1 MSTAGPALEVRREAR
16 RQRLLDAALSLF
28 VQQGFHAA
36 SVEDIVA
43 TARTS
48 KSAFYEHFESKEDC
62 CRQLLEEEGGAL
74 IAAVRTA
81 AAAGGDHRERT
92 RLGIGA
98 FVRTCVRQGKA
109 ARLLLV
115 ESVGLSE
122 SIEAVRH
129 RLHRQFAELVEAEVR
144 HALGAGDPGLVGV
157 DAALYGRVVVG
168 AVNEATG
175 WFLARGGD
183 GADPAPLVE
192 GLCRILAP

>member
-1 MSTAGPALEVRREAR
+1 
-16 RQRLLDAALSLF
+16 LF
-28 VQQGFHAA
+28 VEHGFHDT

-62 CRQLLEEEGGAL
+62 CRLLLEEEGGAL
-74 IAAVRTA
+74 IASVNA
-81 AAAGGDHRERT
+81 AAAEGEDHRQRT

-98 FVRTCVRQGKA
+98 FVRTCARRGNA
-109 ARLLLV
+109 AQLLLV

-122 SIEAVRH
+122 SVEAVRH
-129 RLHRQFAELVEAEVR
+129 RLHAQFAEMVEAEVR
-144 HALGAGDPGLVGV
+144 HAQGAGDEGLLGV
-157 DAALYGRVVVG
+157 DPALFGRVVVG

-175 WFLARGGD
+175 WFLASGGGD
-183 GADPAPLVE
+183 PEPLVD

>member
-1 MSTAGPALEVRREAR
+1 MPAAAPALETRREAR
-16 RQRLLDAALSLF
+16 RRRLLDAALSLF
-28 VQQGFHAA
+28 VEQGFHAA

-43 TARTS
+43 RARTS

-62 CRQLLEEEGGAL
+62 FRRLLEEEGGAL
-74 IAAVRTA
+74 VAAVSAA
-81 AAAGGDHRERT
+81 AAAGGDHRERI

-98 FVRTCVRQGKA
+98 FVRTCLRRGKA

-129 RLHRQFAELVEAEVR
+129 RLHGQFAELVEGEVR
-144 HALGAGDPGLVGV
+144 HAQGAGDPGLVAV
-157 DAALYGRVVVG
+157 EAALYGRVVVG

-175 WFLARGGD
+175 WFLAAGGD
-183 GADPAPLVE
+183 DPEPLID

>member
-1 MSTAGPALEVRREAR
+1 VSTAGPALEVRREAR

-28 VQQGFHAA
+28 VEQGFHDS

-43 TARTS
+43 AARTS

-62 CRQLLEEEGGAL
+62 CRQLLEQEGGAL
-74 IAAVRTA
+74 ISAVKAA
-81 AAAGGDHRERT
+81 AAAGGDHRQRT

-98 FVRTCVRQGKA
+98 FVRTCAQQGKA

-122 SIEAVRH
+122 SVEAVRH
-129 RLHRQFAELVEAEVR
+129 RLHGQFAELVEAEVR
-144 HALGAGDPGLVGV
+144 HAQGAGDEGLLGV
-157 DAALYGRVVVG
+157 DPALFGRVVVG

-175 WFLARGGD
+175 WFLARGD
-183 GADPAPLVE
+183 EDPEPLIE

>member
-1 MSTAGPALEVRREAR
+1 VSTAGPALEVRREAR
-16 RQRLLDAALSLF
+16 RQRLLESALSLF
-28 VQQGFHAA
+28 VERGFHAT
-36 SVEDIVA
+36 SVDDIVA

-48 KSAFYEHFESKEDC
+48 KSTFYEHFESKEDC
-62 CRQLLEEEGGAL
+62 CRQLLDQEGGAL
-74 IAAVRTA
+74 IASVTAV
-81 AAAGGDHRERT
+81 AAAGGDHRQRT

-98 FVRTCVRQGKA
+98 FVRTCARRGKA

-129 RLHRQFAELVEAEVR
+129 RLHAEFAELVEAEVR
-144 HALGAGDPGLVGV
+144 HAQRAGDEGLLGV
-157 DAALYGRVVVG
+157 DPALFGRVVVG

-175 WFLARGGD
+175 WFLTGGEE
-183 GADPAPLVE
+183 DPEPLID